1 MKNSVD
7 PVSWLL
13 MKPADQDL
21 HCFQIFKKGYCCA
34 QCTYKVKYD
43 ILKLK

>member
-21 HCFQIFKKGYCCA
+21 HCFQIFKKGYCA